1 MQQVTIGTK
10 YQIVIP
16 KEIRNKVKGLMPG
29 SKVIVRRLDNETIA
43 IKTEEKNWLE
53 RTRGMMK
60 DAWKGIDT
68 TQYLENLRNEWDK
81 KS

>member
-16 KEIRNKVKGLMPG
+16 KEVRRTVKGLKPG
-29 SKVIVRRLDNETIA
+29 SKVIVRRIDNKTIA
-43 IKTEEKNWLE
+43 IKTEEKNWLQ

-68 TQYLENLRNEWDK
+68 TKYLEDLRNEWDK

>member
-16 KEIRNKVKGLMPG
+16 KKIRNKVQGITPG
-29 SKVIVRRLDNETIA
+29 SKLSVYSDSKA
-43 IKTEEKNWLE
+43 IIIKPEPKNWLE

-60 DAWKGIDT
+60 KTWKGLDT
-68 TQYLENLRNEWDK
+68 TKYLEDLRNEWDRK
-81 KS
+81 E

>member
-16 KEIRNKVKGLMPG
+16 KEVRLKVQGITPG
-29 SKVIVRRLDNETIA
+29 AKVAVYSDGKDGIK
-43 IKTEEKNWLE
+43 IKTEPKNWLE

-68 TQYLENLRNEWDK
+68 TKYLEDLRNEWNHK
-81 KS
+81 E